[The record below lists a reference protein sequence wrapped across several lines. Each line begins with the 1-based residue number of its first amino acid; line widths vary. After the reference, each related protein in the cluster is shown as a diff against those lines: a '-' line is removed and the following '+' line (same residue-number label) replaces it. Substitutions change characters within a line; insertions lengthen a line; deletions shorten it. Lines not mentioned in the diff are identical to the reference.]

1 MAAKLWKNW
10 RENTKIWAIIWLIVA
25 IYLFIHILLYIFVDS
40 KTLILLHS
48 DDAYYYYK
56 ISSNYVNKGF
66 LSFDGIHM
74 TNGFHPLWF
83 ILLCPI
89 FKLVGGFFL
98 PLRVIGILTS
108 VLMGFSIYISL
119 LYLKRNYSLI
129 AVLISF
135 LGILG
140 YVTYF
145 NRSNMETS
153 ILIPL
158 CLLVLFLADKWNI
171 WELKNVE
178 VNKLILV
185 GIIMAFAQMARLDE
199 IFLNLMIIVTLII
212 INFKS
217 IRNKAILTKLLAVVF
232 PSLISGF
239 LYVSV
244 NYILFGVNY
253 ILFGH
258 LLPVSGAA
266 KSLGAPGLNLAL
278 VHQIKSSLFPNTIF
292 SLSSIYHLVSVILF
306 ALCIVYILVYV
317 VIEKKDISK
326 YETKYLSKATL
337 ALIISLFY
345 TLYISYYLLFSSWP
359 LWEWYFY
366 PSMLVVVCIVPRF
379 VELLLGSVQNIF
391 GSYIKKITS
400 IISILLIFCALL
412 FTIVIAPGSILI
424 PAPHYDPEK
433 SAIGYM
439 YGNYVLAQYVN
450 ENFSEDT
457 IFAMGDCAGSF
468 GYFCNCKVIQLE
480 GLVNDYDFLDT
491 IRNNEVES
499 YLTKNG
505 VDYVVAVT
513 YGLDANNYTMYTIS
527 PNAEAKIRVYK
538 ECQIYFDSIGKKQI
552 FVWFWPCCDNKS
564 HKDEVI

>member
-1 MAAKLWKNW
+1 MLGKLWENLLRK
-10 RENTKIWAIIWLIVA
+10 NTKIWAIIWLIVA
-25 IYLFIHILLYIFVDS
+25 IYLFIHLLLYIFVDS

-56 ISSNYVNKGF
+56 ISSNYVNMGF
-66 LSFDGIHM
+66 LSFDSIHM

-89 FKLVGGFFL
+89 FKLGGGVFL
-98 PLRVIGILTS
+98 PLRIIGILTS

-145 NRSNMETS
+145 NRGNMETS

-158 CLLVLFLADKWNI
+158 CLLVLFLSDKWNI

-185 GIIMAFAQMARLDE
+185 GVIMAFAQMARLDA
-199 IFLNLMIIVTLII
+199 IFLNLMIVATLII
-212 INFKS
+212 TNFKS

-239 LYVSV
+239 LYLS
-244 NYILFGVNY
+244 VNY

-278 VHQIKSSLFPNTIF
+278 VHQIKSSLFPNTIL
-292 SLSSIYHLVSVILF
+292 SLGSIYDLVSVILF

-317 VIEKKDISK
+317 VIEKKGYRK
-326 YETKYLSKATL
+326 YETKYLSKSTATL
-337 ALIISLFY
+337 ALIVSLFY
-345 TLYISYYLLFSSWP
+345 IIYISYYLLFSSWR

-391 GSYIKKITS
+391 RIHIKKITS
-400 IISILLIFCALL
+400 IISILLILCALL
-412 FTIVIAPGSILI
+412 FTTVIAPGSILI

-513 YGLDANNYTMYTIS
+513 SGLDANNYTMYTIS
-527 PNAEAKIRVYK
+527 PNAKAKIRVYK
-538 ECQIYFDSIGKKQI
+538 ECKIYFDSMGKKQV
-552 FVWFWPCCDNKS
+552 FVWSWPCCDKS